1 MQDQLLRITDPYLSE
16 NPKELLGRA
25 HYIWMYHPMS
35 NLTRSKH
42 PRGMTTLD
50 RTTTISIK
58 QPSLPLSITAI
69 SNLSWTQTQMSQ
81 VTDEVTIGPQEQVP
95 QHAGI
100 ANLILL
106 TSR

>member
-1 MQDQLLRITDPYLSE
+1 
-16 NPKELLGRA
+16 
-25 HYIWMYHPMS
+25 MYHPMS
-35 NLTRSKH
+35 TLTQNKIS
-42 PRGMTTLD
+42 GGITTLD

-58 QPSLPLSITAI
+58 QHSLPMSITAI

-81 VTDEVTIGPQEQVP
+81 VTDEVTIGPQEQAP